1 MCWSW
6 WSSRTARGWP
16 RRSARHSAARTR
28 VALAT
33 AWCTRSRASARNARC
48 GSACT
53 IGWRTTRGEYSQ
65 SLANVLRAVAD
76 ALRCGTVGYW
86 KLSRDADAMS
96 CELLYS
102 HMDHR
107 FVPAWSSV
115 PFPDIS
121 FGPMLARLQQMR
133 PVAVS
138 DTAESELTCEL
149 IKDARWSN
157 ARSLLVAPV
166 LLDAEVIGAI
176 CVTHAFCRNWDDD
189 EIGFVATAALMVT
202 LAD

>member
-1 MCWSW
+1 M
-6 WSSRTARGWP
+6 
-16 RRSARHSAARTR
+16 
-28 VALAT
+28 
-33 AWCTRSRASARNARC
+33 
-48 GSACT
+48 
-53 IGWRTTRGEYSQ
+53 
-65 SLANVLRAVAD
+65 
-76 ALRCGTVGYW
+76 
-86 KLSRDADAMS
+86 
-96 CELLYS
+96 
-102 HMDHR
+102 
-107 FVPAWSSV
+107 VPAWSSV

-121 FGPMLARLQQMR
+121 FGPMLARLRQMR

-176 CVTHAFCRNWDDD
+176 CVTHTFCRNWDDD

-202 LAD
+202 LADEAAKRQQAEIKIEELAWYDPLTGLANKKLLIENLRDAGYNTGFTSLATAVRRYVGDFLDRTDRYR